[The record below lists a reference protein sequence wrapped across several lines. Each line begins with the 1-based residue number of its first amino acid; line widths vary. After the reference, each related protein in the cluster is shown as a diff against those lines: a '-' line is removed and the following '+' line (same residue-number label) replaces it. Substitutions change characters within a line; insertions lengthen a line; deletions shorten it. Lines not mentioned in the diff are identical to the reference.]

1 MSRSELTASTFI
13 PQAESTLASFMSTIG
28 EGGYDSLRDS
38 QQKRARLYVSELRRM
53 DQMLN
58 VLVVQYVDDPV
69 RLEQLIGLKEC
80 FDTVLETYG
89 ATVPTEAG
97 QELPE
102 VTDEML
108 ALAMPP
114 SAPTPAS
121 VFTSTSASSTAT
133 TASGAATSA
142 AGGSADLPQERER
155 PDPPT
160 PREDDE
166 EVECSICYDEQ
177 RWGDMVELGC
187 YHRFCKECVAEYLNK
202 KIEVADVVNIQCLDS
217 SCDWPI
223 SSDEIRDLVDADAFK
238 KFERFSILASIRTDP
253 TARYCCKPECEG
265 VHVGAPAP
273 GSNKITCPECGEEM
287 CYECSRAW
295 HEGFC
300 KPRKLTKE
308 ERKTERW
315 MRRKGVQNCPE
326 CGVGTVRF
334 GGCPTIDCP
343 GPFGTLKLCSFFRVL
358 ECAMRFTKLTLCI
371 LSTLVRLAVFYCQH
385 QSAGMSGNGRW
396 KGEKK
401 RPLKSGRFSIR
412 AWWWALRGQRSST
425 AKRTL
430 EQRRFLPAASW
441 ASPRQLCCA
450 HCCRSR

>member
-343 GPFGTLKLCSFFRVL
+343 ECGHEWEWKMEGGEETSLEKWAFLYPRMVVGLAGAKEFHGEENSRAEKIFAGGFLGVTTAVVLCPLLPVTLIAGPP
-358 ECAMRFTKLTLCI
+358 A
-371 LSTLVRLAVFYCQH
+371 LAIK
-385 QSAGMSGNGRW
+385 GGR
-396 KGEKK
+396 KVK
-401 RPLKSGRFSIR
+401 
-412 AWWWALRGQRSST
+412 
-425 AKRTL
+425 
-430 EQRRFLPAASW
+430 
-441 ASPRQLCCA
+441 
-450 HCCRSR
+450 HCFEDVVEYFKNE